1 MNIKDI
7 LEAIEDKLEAYF
19 TQNNIDAVIEIL
31 PNDVDVSDEDK
42 LYVYLDIDDRKFIR
56 FTTNEY
62 IVQYDV
68 KVGLAKIA
76 DNYAEFVDEI
86 NSIEQGI
93 AELLMNDMLTTQVS
107 VEDYAYDT
115 TTATGFCVLVAT
127 IGAGA

>member
-42 LYVYLDIDDRKFIR
+42 LYVYLDIDNRKFIR

-107 VEDYAYDT
+107 VEEYAYDT
-115 TTATGFCVLVAT
+115 TTATGFCALVAT